1 MSVWNLL
8 ASIIHFSSDG
18 CYITGAFY
26 NLLTDQSTYEKKK
39 PGIRFSEKMVG
50 TFWYVNNTKKDQQTA
65 CEFIGT
71 IESDDVERMIKCDPA
86 HAAKISGTVSC
97 AALSSSP
104 LTISQGKDTN
114 LNR

>member
-1 MSVWNLL
+1 MWNLL

-86 HAAKISGTVSC
+86 HAAKISGTTSC